1 MKSMKFLARGVLLL
15 LMPLYILT
23 LAGCG
28 GRSQAMQSMD
38 LAEELMPLRP
48 DSSLAVLD
56 AISPESLRGAEEEA
70 RYALLKS
77 IAFDKNYIDTTSLD
91 VIQPAVDYY
100 LKHGSADEKLRT
112 CHYQGLIYV
121 HRGELDMAMQT
132 FLKGEAI
139 GRNATDSLTLAL
151 LYVAK
156 GMVNYRSYQ
165 IKEFVS
171 NDLKASKILHQIDD
185 TNRELQCLIKVLN
198 GAITLKDKNLADSV
212 LKVAVGLH
220 ERTGAHKELLEEYIF
235 EYKVVLCDTATAR
248 KALESVTDFSGLLK
262 DTQLDL
268 CYGYMRL
275 NEPRKAKEILDCIDL
290 TSESSDSLRYI
301 RLRYEILESNGEY
314 REALEAYK
322 TYFNLTDKAMDEFCS
337 RKSTVGEEQYLIEIG
352 NLKALRHREKL
363 IWLSLSAVILLLL
376 VSVIIFYKM
385 QYVKADRRRL
395 MLEKDNMAHQ
405 VAHLENE
412 QARLTALLEQKDLS
426 RPLVAIVKERLSM
439 LNHLLAA
446 HISGNSGHAK
456 HYDKWLKENTKNSA
470 KFISSVREAISAV
483 NPRFLPWL
491 ADKGLT
497 DTETDYICLGSLGL
511 KSNEI
516 GAYLNIKSHYY
527 VSFNI
532 RKKLGLSDTNLA
544 PYIRKLLD
552 EL

>member
-1 MKSMKFLARGVLLL
+1 
-15 LMPLYILT
+15 
-23 LAGCG
+23 
-28 GRSQAMQSMD
+28 
-38 LAEELMPLRP
+38 LRP
-48 DSSLAVLD
+48 DSSLAILD
-56 AISPESLRGAEEEA
+56 AISPESLGGPEEKA

-77 IAFDKNYIDTTSLD
+77 IAYDKNYIDTTSLD

-100 LKHGSADEKLRT
+100 LKHGTADEKLRT
-112 CHYQGLIYV
+112 CHYQGLIYI
-121 HRGELDMAMQT
+121 HRGDLGMAMQT
-132 FLKGEAI
+132 LLKGEAI

-156 GMVNYRSYQ
+156 GMLYYRSYQ
-165 IKEFVS
+165 MEDFIS
-171 NDLKASKILHQIDD
+171 NDLKAARILHQIGDPR
-185 TNRELQCLIKVLN
+185 RELQCLIKLLS
-198 GAITLKDKNLADSV
+198 GAIVERDKGLADSIMD
-212 LKVAVGLH
+212 VAVRLSEQTDVNSKH
-220 ERTGAHKELLEEYIF
+220 FEELRFQYSLA
-235 EYKVVLCDTATAR
+235 LCDTATVR
-248 KALESVTDFSGLLK
+248 KTLESETDISVQ
-262 DTQLDL
+262 TEQRQLDL

-275 NEPRKAKEILDCIDL
+275 NEPRKAKEVLDLMAPCN
-290 TSESSDSLRYI
+290 ESSDSLRYMM
-301 RLRYEILESNGEY
+301 LSAQILEANGEY
-314 REALEAYK
+314 REALKAYK
-322 TYFNLTDKAMDEFCS
+322 TYTELLDNAVGPFCLRETDVA
-337 RKSTVGEEQYLIEIG
+337 EEQYLIEIG

-363 IWLSLSAVILLLL
+363 IWLPLSAVILLLL

>member
-28 GRSQAMQSMD
+28 GSSQAMQSMD
-38 LAEELMPLRP
+38 LAEELIPLRP
-48 DSSLAVLD
+48 DSSLAILD
-56 AISPESLRGAEEEA
+56 SISPESLRGPEEKA
-70 RYALLKS
+70 RYALLRS
-77 IAFDKNYIDTTSLD
+77 IALNKNYIDTTTFD

-100 LKHGSADEKLRT
+100 LKHGTTDEKLRT
-112 CHYQGLIYV
+112 SYYQALIYFN
-121 HRGELDMAMQT
+121 RGDLGMAMQT
-132 FLKGEAI
+132 LLKGEAI
-139 GRNATDSLTLAL
+139 GQNATDSLTLAL
-151 LYVAK
+151 LYAAK
-156 GMVNYRSYQ
+156 GLVDFSSSMFD
-165 IKEFVS
+165 EFVS
-171 NDLKASKILHQIDD
+171 DNLKAARILHQIDD
-185 TNRELQCLIKVLN
+185 PRRELQCLLKVMS
-198 GAITLKDKNLADSV
+198 GAIIREDKNLADSV
-212 LKVAVGLH
+212 LDVAVRLQ
-220 ERTGAHKELLEEYIF
+220 ERTGTHKELLDEYSF
-235 EYKVVLCDTATAR
+235 EHKVVLCDTATAR
-248 KALESVTDFSGLLK
+248 KALESVTDFSGLPK

-275 NEPRKAKEILDCIDL
+275 NEPRKAKEILDRVDL
-290 TSESSDSLRYI
+290 TRESSDSLRYL
-301 RLRYEILESNGEY
+301 RLRYEILEANGEY
-314 REALEAYK
+314 REALNAHKDYYK
-322 TYFNLTDKAMDEFCS
+322 IFDRKMDQICTP
-337 RKSTVGEEQYLIEIG
+337 KSTAAEEQYLIEIG

-363 IWLSLSAVILLLL
+363 IWFSLSAVILLLL